1 MNTSN
6 IFKSAFIREALDTIE
21 KSINSNQFIDVEKS
35 KIELKDLS
43 TKGYWISL
51 KETVCAFHNSDGVII
66 WRITIM

>member
-21 KSINSNQFIDVEKS
+21 KSIGSNQFIDVEKS

-43 TKGYWISL
+43 TKGDWISL
-51 KETVCAFHNSDGVII
+51 K
-66 WRITIM
+66 